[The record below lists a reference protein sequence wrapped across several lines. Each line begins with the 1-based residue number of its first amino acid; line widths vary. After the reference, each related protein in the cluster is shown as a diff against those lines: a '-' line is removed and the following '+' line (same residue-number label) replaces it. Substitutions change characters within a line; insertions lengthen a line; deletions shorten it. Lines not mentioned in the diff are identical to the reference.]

1 MAYINSYKKTL
12 YITLPFSVS
21 CGIIITKRAL
31 TMSNFV
37 ELAKMLKENSIDVE
51 DFIILIQLLL
61 DLSEE

>member
-1 MAYINSYKKTL
+1 ML
-12 YITLPFSVS
+12 YIILSFSVS
-21 CGIIITKRAL
+21 CDIIIKKRAL

-37 ELAKMLKENSIDVE
+37 ELAKMLKENNIDVE

>member
-1 MAYINSYKKTL
+1 
-12 YITLPFSVS
+12 
-21 CGIIITKRAL
+21 
-31 TMSNFV
+31 MSNFV